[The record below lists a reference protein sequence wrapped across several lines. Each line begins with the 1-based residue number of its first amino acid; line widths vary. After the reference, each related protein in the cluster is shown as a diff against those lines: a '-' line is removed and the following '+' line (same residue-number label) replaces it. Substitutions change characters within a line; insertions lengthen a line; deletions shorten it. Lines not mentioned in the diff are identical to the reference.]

1 MGFIRFLN
9 NFYTVFYSENADS
22 SPTKRMS
29 NLNLDN
35 VSKSPK
41 KRTKMVFSSSEES
54 GDEVIKVNREVSE
67 ATGKRQ
73 QPGYVL
79 RNEMVILSSDASEKP
94 SEETPELHDDS
105 SENEDS
111 DNGRADNVATKI
123 GETRP
128 FSFGKFGK

>member
-1 MGFIRFLN
+1 M
-9 NFYTVFYSENADS
+9 FYSENADS

-29 NLNLDN
+29 NLNLEN

-41 KRTKMVFSSSEES
+41 KRQRMVFSSSEES
-54 GDEVIKVNREVSE
+54 GDEVIKVNEVVREVSE

-73 QPGYVL
+73 QPGYIL
-79 RNEMVILSSDASEKP
+79 RDEMVVLSSDASEQP
-94 SEETPELHDDS
+94 SVDTPVLRDDS
-105 SENEDS
+105 DLDTDNEDGA
-111 DNGRADNVATKI
+111 NGRADNVATKI